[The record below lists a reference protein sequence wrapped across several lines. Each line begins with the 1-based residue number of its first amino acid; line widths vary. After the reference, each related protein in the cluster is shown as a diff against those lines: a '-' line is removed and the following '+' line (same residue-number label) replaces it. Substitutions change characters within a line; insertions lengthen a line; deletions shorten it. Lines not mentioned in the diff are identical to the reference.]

1 MTSSVLK
8 NVTIGFGA
16 LIQRSNAAARV
27 VILGSITVG
36 FILHAP
42 IPSVQGNRLLIVRTG
57 INTVIHAAFLYPSSY
72 GTPLFALLDP
82 YAVIALLHIVSKRM

>member
-1 MTSSVLK
+1 M
-8 NVTIGFGA
+8 GFGA
-16 LIQRSNAAARV
+16 FIQSAYASARV
-27 VILGSITVG
+27 VVFGSITVG

-57 INTVIHAAFLYPSSY
+57 INMVIHAAFLYPSSY
-72 GTPLFALLDP
+72 STPLFALLDP